1 MFVDDMIWGGKSMS
15 NSVINKFKTFF
26 HVGAENK
33 KAFTFDSIN
42 IRQKKDMSISLDQQ
56 KYAESLNTILL
67 NQEQLLDN
75 HQ

>member
-1 MFVDDMIWGGKSMS
+1 MS
-15 NSVINKFKTFF
+15 NSVINKFKIFF
-26 HVGAENK
+26 HVAVENQ

-56 KYAESLNTILL
+56 KYAESLNTISL
-67 NQEQLLDN
+67 NNEQLLDP

>member
-1 MFVDDMIWGGKSMS
+1 MWEQ
-15 NSVINKFKTFF
+15 KT
-26 HVGAENK
+26 K
-33 KAFTFDSIN
+33 KPLHLIASTSD
-42 IRQKKDMSISLDQQ
+42 RKKDMSISLDQQ